1 MVAGQKLND
10 QQVIALEKEMVD
22 RYESIRGQLS
32 RLQGTLDTMEANW
45 RGIGANAFN
54 KKQIEINE
62 GVKNIGALLTWFLEN
77 INETRKLSGKTDDAV
92 HASVQSIDV
101 QYGASKSALS
111 SY

>member
-10 QQVIALEKEMVD
+10 QQVIQLEREMVE
-22 RYESIRGQLS
+22 RYDSIRNQLS
-32 RLQGTLDTMEANW
+32 KLQGTLDTMEANW

-54 KKQIEINE
+54 KKQTEINE
-62 GVKNIGALLTWFLEN
+62 GVKNIGDLLTWFLEN

-92 HASVQSIDV
+92 HAAVQSIDV